1 MMAITYWCDYFIVFL
16 VKCNIIKSK
25 KMTKIVKFE
34 ERNFKFYEN
43 GKGKMVKWE
52 GVGQFDQSPVPKL
65 FGVIPCVKTVEQ
77 IIQKIKSLISAY
89 HLI

>member
-25 KMTKIVKFE
+25 KMPKIVKFG

-43 GKGKMVKWE
+43 GK
-52 GVGQFDQSPVPKL
+52 S
-65 FGVIPCVKTVEQ
+65 
-77 IIQKIKSLISAY
+77 
-89 HLI
+89 